1 MKKAVKKLADVVSKT
16 KGRPPRKT
24 PTNKGLGD
32 KEQLWEPSDRDLAW
46 YHEWSVNHLGF
57 AEIGRRCNPSVTRF
71 RVWHSIK
78 KTSDWFRANMIDD
91 IVAQRHRQTETL
103 ESIAAKFLSAWE
115 ESRGKR
121 QVTTVKATQGK
132 GDGDKGVVDEISTR
146 EELFFGES
154 SYLSGAM
161 QALSDIRKIWG
172 LEVPKQVA
180 VQVNDES
187 GLLRVDG
194 LGRKEARLKQAE
206 ALLAKA
212 GIAIGE
218 VTPGGSTT
226 NDHPTTP

>member
-1 MKKAVKKLADVVSKT
+1 MKKAVKKLADAVSKV

-32 KEQLWEPSDRDLAW
+32 KEQPWEPSARDLAW

-103 ESIAAKFLSAWE
+103 ESIVAKALAAWE
-115 ESRGKR
+115 ESRGKH
-121 QVTTVKATQGK
+121 QVKTTKESKPQGDGK
-132 GDGDKGVVDEISTR
+132 GIVEEVTTR
-146 EELFFGES
+146 EEILGGETS
-154 SYLSGAM
+154 CLSVAM
-161 QALSDIRKIWG
+161 QALADIRKIWG

-194 LGRKEARLKQAE
+194 LDRKEARRRQAE

-212 GIAIGE
+212 GIAIESSDSDLPKG
-218 VTPGGSTT
+218 
-226 NDHPTTP
+226 